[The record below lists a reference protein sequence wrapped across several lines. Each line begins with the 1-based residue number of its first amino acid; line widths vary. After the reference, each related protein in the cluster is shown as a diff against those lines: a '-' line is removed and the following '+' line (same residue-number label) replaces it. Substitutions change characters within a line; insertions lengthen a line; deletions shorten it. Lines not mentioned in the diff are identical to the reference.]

1 MSLNFAVFRSA
12 LERGERL
19 GAGPILKAWRGLLVF
34 LSRWFQIDSLYRF
47 NAKFRPIWEPRF
59 VCYPNG
65 RDLPRIAIAMLEA
78 EAFIVWPKP
87 QHAARRPSALLAVLE
102 PGCSRR
108 GTT

>member
-1 MSLNFAVFRSA
+1 VLR
-12 LERGERL
+12 
-19 GAGPILKAWRGLLVF
+19 AWRGLLVF

-59 VCYPNG
+59 VCYPGG

-87 QHAARRPSALLAVLE
+87 RLRRAARPVLPSSAE
-102 PGCSRR
+102 IS
-108 GTT
+108 